1 MSKQAKLYQ
10 LPNGDWCDPKTI
22 VDVRAIDEV
31 DAAMEKLLK
40 AHIPP
45 RVVIRHSGDHYSI
58 REYATFEL
66 ACQARDKVAND
77 VNRACEAESEA
88 GR

>member
-10 LPNGDWCDPKTI
+10 LPNGDWCDPQTVVAVK
-22 VDVRAIDEV
+22 AIDNADPMIEGIY
-31 DAAMEKLLK
+31 KTY
-40 AHIPP
+40 IPP
-45 RVVIRHSGDHYSI
+45 RIIVKHSDGHYSI

-66 ACQARDKVAND
+66 ACRARDKVAND
-77 VNRACEAESEA
+77 VNKACEEESEA